1 MKQLPVIVLSLSVL
15 TPLVAMCDDA
25 PPPPPP
31 QDVWTGKGQA
41 GYVASQ
47 GNTESK
53 SANAALDMSYL
64 AGPWNHMFHLGGLYG
79 QSTGL
84 VSAERWD
91 TLWQTNYSFTP
102 DLYTFGGLRYAHDL
116 FSGFD
121 YQASASAG
129 LGYKF
134 INTDTTKLS
143 AQVGAGYQVIRPED
157 ITKDPVTGDVIGR
170 SLQPSEH
177 SVIGTL
183 GVNYSQALT
192 KTTTLSD
199 ILLVNSGSI
208 NTLATNTLALTV
220 KMSTKLAL
228 SLGYN
233 IEDNTSPPPGLKKVD
248 TLETV
253 NLVYSF

>member
-1 MKQLPVIVLSLSVL
+1 MNKLPALVVSLSVL
-15 TPLVAMCDDA
+15 TPVVAMCDDA

-41 GYVASQ
+41 GYTSSQ
-47 GNTESK
+47 GNTVSK
-53 SANAALDMSYL
+53 SANAAIDMSYL

-79 QSTGL
+79 QNTGY

-91 TLWQTNYSFTP
+91 TLWQTNYSFTT
-102 DLYTFGGLRYAHDL
+102 DLYTFGALRYSHDL

-143 AQVGAGYQVIRPED
+143 AQVGVGYQVLRPED
-157 ITKDPVTGDVIGR
+157 ITKNSVGEVTSRD
-170 SLQPSEH
+170 LQPSEN
-177 SVIGTL
+177 SVIGTF

-208 NTLATNTLALTV
+208 NTLVTNTLALTV

-233 IEDNTSPPPGLKKVD
+233 VQDNTSPPPGLKKVD